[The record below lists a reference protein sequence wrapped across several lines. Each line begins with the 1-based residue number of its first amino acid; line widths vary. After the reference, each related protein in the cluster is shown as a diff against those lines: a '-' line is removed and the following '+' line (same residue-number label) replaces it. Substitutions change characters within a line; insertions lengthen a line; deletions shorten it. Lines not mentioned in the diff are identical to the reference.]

1 VRHSLNIIVA
11 MLSMAAGAWQGTT
24 AHTEQPAPAARHEQ
38 SSTARQ
44 VTLNGCVHKGQAPG
58 TFLLTAAD
66 PEAGVAP
73 ASAPAAPQPDAASAS
88 DASASTTP
96 AAQMVTYELVS
107 GRPDVDLA
115 TLVGKRVEARGTP
128 ERTAPGATADD
139 SPTAAAAD
147 ADTPSAHSPAGTSGH
162 TAQRTRVRITTVRSV
177 AGACE

>member
-1 VRHSLNIIVA
+1 MALLLTPSVARFLHSRYLYPGRTHVRHSLNIIVA

-44 VTLNGCVHKGQAPG
+44 VTLSGCVHKGQAPG
-58 TFLLTAAD
+58 TFLLTG

-73 ASAPAAPQPDAASAS
+73 ASAPAAPQGDAAVAS

-96 AAQMVTYELVS
+96 AARTVTYELVS

-128 ERTAPGATADD
+128 
-139 SPTAAAAD
+139 
-147 ADTPSAHSPAGTSGH
+147 
-162 TAQRTRVRITTVRSV
+162 
-177 AGACE
+177 